1 MLTLRRFFICIS
13 LALLATTACRK
24 TSTTGS
30 STVATPDTLI
40 PGTFITTGGKFTHSD
55 GMTTH
60 SLEVTQSGTS
70 LSLGFSSQRRLP
82 SGDNTRSSS
91 GTGMSSI
98 SSPTD
103 PWFVYV
109 ESPERFW
116 FFDGKSGLH
125 NFYPDGG
132 SSGPAISSG
141 KIQRGSATVPAD
153 VILRLPDDLRK
164 LLPPVEPPVKRPSL

>member
-1 MLTLRRFFICIS
+1 MSSLLRLLLCLS
-13 LALLATTACRK
+13 LVLVAATACRK
-24 TSTTGS
+24 TSTTRA

-40 PGTFITTGGKFTHSD
+40 PGTFITTSGKFTHSD
-55 GMTTH
+55 GMATH

-82 SGDNTRSSS
+82 SGGNTGSSS
-91 GTGMSSI
+91 GTGMLSI

-109 ESPERFW
+109 ESPVRFW
-116 FFDGKSGLH
+116 YSDGRSDLRT
-125 NFYPDGG
+125 FYPEGG
-132 SSGPAISSG
+132 ASGPVIYAG
-141 KIQRGSATVPAD
+141 KLHSPGPSVPHE
-153 VILRLPDDLRK
+153 VILRLPEDLKK